1 MPMKRRS
8 EESIKDM
15 TVTTVAFPPELHE
28 RLRRAAFEQRV
39 ALAQIIRAACEAWLD
54 QQNRGAKQRKR

>member
-8 EESIKDM
+8 ELSIKDM

-28 RLRRAAFEQRV
+28 RLRRAAFEKRV
-39 ALAQIIRAACEAWLD
+39 AIAQIIRASCEAWLD
-54 QQNRGAKQRKR
+54 QQGKKSKR